1 MRTVLIR
8 KRAEALGGFGTPVP
22 ALPRELDVGAGRLPG
37 MGEGPAFPSPAER
50 ARNTKVTLYM
60 AGMKDVQQF
69 VEDVQSEMKR
79 VTWPD
84 REQLRNATA
93 VILVFVIIIAII
105 IGLMDGVFA
114 WFVRMF
120 VRIFGG

>member
-1 MRTVLIR
+1 
-8 KRAEALGGFGTPVP
+8 
-22 ALPRELDVGAGRLPG
+22 
-37 MGEGPAFPSPAER
+37 
-50 ARNTKVTLYM
+50 M

-69 VEDVQSEMKR
+69 VEDVQSEMKK

-105 IGLMDGVFA
+105 IGLMDTMFS
-114 WFVRMF
+114 WFVRTF
-120 VRIFGG
+120 VGVLSG

>member
-1 MRTVLIR
+1 
-8 KRAEALGGFGTPVP
+8 
-22 ALPRELDVGAGRLPG
+22 
-37 MGEGPAFPSPAER
+37 
-50 ARNTKVTLYM
+50 M

-69 VEDVQSEMKR
+69 VEDVQAEMKK

-105 IGLMDGVFA
+105 IGVMDGVFA
-114 WFVRMF
+114 WFVRTF
-120 VRIFGG
+120 VRLFGG